1 MSFGTGIPVV
11 GRAEPPEPGHLP
23 LLAEIFLMVRGVERE
38 DEGAPRWFGR
48 TKGSAG
54 PLLAPLASSFN
65 VGAGI
70 TANGVWA
77 MCLASWSTSMAT
89 RARFAGEGS
98 PSRANVD
105 EASLN
110 GMITLPAM
118 GNDQSCGGDESKK
131 IKMEVRKKGEGED
144 HFKAK
149 TGRNFLSSARY
160 VWK

>member
-1 MSFGTGIPVV
+1 MLKFKLGCYS
-11 GRAEPPEPGHLP
+11 
-23 LLAEIFLMVRGVERE
+23 VERE
-38 DEGAPRWFGR
+38 AEGPLGWFGR
-48 TKGSAG
+48 TRGSAG
-54 PLLAPLASSFN
+54 PLSAPLASPFSAD
-65 VGAGI
+65 AGM
-70 TANGVWA
+70 TANGVLE
-77 MCLASWSTSMAT
+77 MCSASWLTSMTA

-110 GMITLPAM
+110 GMIALPAM

-149 TGRNFLSSARY
+149 IGRKFPFCSPARMEMRSGRSRGFKY
-160 VWK
+160 EI